1 VTPILRSGV
10 DPARVTVEITEST
23 AMTNPDRTL
32 GILHELHARG
42 LRLAIDD
49 FGTGYSSLARLR
61 YMPVDVLKIDRSFV
75 RQLDRDDQN
84 ASMVSAM
91 VALASNLGM
100 VPLAEGIETEAEW
113 RALMER
119 GCQRGQGYFFSR
131 PVPAEGIAAI
141 HRRAGLR
148 IADAGAAG

>member
-1 VTPILRSGV
+1 
-10 DPARVTVEITEST
+10 
-23 AMTNPDRTL
+23 
-32 GILHELHARG
+32 
-42 LRLAIDD
+42 
-49 FGTGYSSLARLR
+49 
-61 YMPVDVLKIDRSFV
+61 
-75 RQLDRDDQN
+75 
-84 ASMVSAM
+84 MVSAM